1 LRTVKGF
8 HERLTE
14 NPNFPGNSW
23 KRRCNIVDFPFL
35 DQPKYI
41 NQATNFLVPVPEGPE
56 ITTGRNFWT
65 ALDAILNA
73 DLLAQFKDLE
83 RQIDGRR
90 GEKQCIGPQW
100 RSWMKRTA
108 TKTSG
113 RMKAVMPDIYALLYI
128 QRPST

>member
-1 LRTVKGF
+1 LIF
-8 HERLTE
+8 L
-14 NPNFPGNSW
+14 S
-23 KRRCNIVDFPFL
+23 L

-56 ITTGRNFWT
+56 ITTGRYFWT

-108 TKTSG
+108 TKNVRQNEG
-113 RMKAVMPDIYALLYI
+113 GDADIYALLYI
-128 QRPST
+128 HGPRHKNNITHALWLRGA